1 MKHHSIQLAC
11 AALAATLAALPGLS
25 HAGVRVCTFPG
36 SPSTAL
42 DHSVAKAVFK
52 TAGLDVSFVREAI
65 GEGDDDGVSPRELHK
80 VLAKDCDVI
89 AGFPRSSVADGSDSK
104 LRFSASYL
112 RSGYVS
118 VGLRDRRAQSGAPD
132 IVAATYASPAQ
143 LIAVQQRDVEL
154 DLENTSESTVD
165 AVANG
170 RARRAIVW
178 YPALVAYRDKHPQ
191 TRFVTAS
198 TRSAYADWSLVF
210 ALAPDA
216 APLQKRIDRAIATMA
231 ADGRLATLTKDWT
244 LPADEKTA
252 QTTPAYLD
260 GPSRGA
266 ADAHIVRVDA
276 STAGDP
282 AFSQAQVAHGKTL
295 YASSCAKCHGPDLQ
309 GITAPAL
316 RGPSFAPASAKAHPI
331 GAIFQYMASNMPAD
345 KPGKMRDQDYA
356 DIMAFLLHSNGYGAS
371 TAKLTADAARASTTP
386 LAARTAQ

>member
-1 MKHHSIQLAC
+1 MKNHSKHLAC
-11 AALAATLAALPGLS
+11 AATAMALATLPGLS

-42 DHSVAKAVFK
+42 DQNVAKEVFR
-52 TAGLDVSFVREAI
+52 TAGLDVSFVREGI
-65 GEGDDDGVSPRELHK
+65 GAGDDDGVSPKELHRI
-80 VLAKDCDVI
+80 LAKDCDVI
-89 AGFPRSSVADGSDSK
+89 AGFPRSTVADGSDSK
-104 LRFSASYL
+104 LRFSAGYL

-118 VGLRDRRAQSGAPD
+118 VGLRDKRAQPGAPD

-178 YPALVAYRDKHPQ
+178 YPALVAYRGKHPQ
-191 TRFVTAS
+191 TQFVTAS

-210 ALAPDA
+210 AFAPDA
-216 APLQKRIDRAIATMA
+216 AQLQQRVDRAIATMN
-231 ADGRLATLTKDWT
+231 ADGRLASLTKDWA
-244 LPADEKTA
+244 LPAEKKTA
-252 QTTPAYLD
+252 QSRPAYLD

-266 ADAHIVRVDA
+266 TDAHIVRVDA
-276 STAGDP
+276 STAADP
-282 AFSQAQVAHGKTL
+282 AFNQAQVAHGKTL

-316 RGPSFAPASAKAHPI
+316 RGPSFAPAAKAHPI
-331 GAIFQYMASNMPAD
+331 GAIFQYMSSNMPAD
-345 KPGKMRDQDYA
+345 RPGKMRDQDYA
-356 DIMAFLLHSNGYGAS
+356 DIMAFLLHSNGFGAG

-386 LAARTAQ
+386 LAARAAQ

>member
-1 MKHHSIQLAC
+1 MKNHSIQLVCAA
-11 AALAATLAALPGLS
+11 AALAAIPGLS

-36 SPSTAL
+36 SPSTTL
-42 DHSVAKAVFK
+42 DHSVAKEVFK

-65 GEGDDDGVSPRELHK
+65 GEGDDDGVSPKELRK

-118 VGLRDRRAQSGAPD
+118 VGPRDKRAQAGAPD

-178 YPALVAYRDKHPQ
+178 YPALVAYRGKHPQ
-191 TRFVTAS
+191 ARFVTAS
-198 TRSAYADWSLVF
+198 TSSAYADWSLVF
-210 ALAPDA
+210 AFAPDA
-216 APLQKRIDRAIATMA
+216 AQLQKRVDHALATMS
-231 ADGRLATLTKDWT
+231 ADGRLASLTKDWA

-252 QTTPAYLD
+252 QTKPAYLD
-260 GPSRGA
+260 GPSRTA

-276 STAGDP
+276 STAADP
-282 AFSQAQVAHGKTL
+282 AFNPAQVAHGKTL

-309 GITAPAL
+309 GVTAPAL

-345 KPGKMRDQDYA
+345 RPGKMRDQDYA
-356 DIMAFLLHSNGYGAS
+356 DIMAFLLHSNGYGAG